1 MHPAAAKPKK
11 DEEKRKETVEKEK
24 KKENVKVQ
32 VHSVP
37 NDAQMAAQKLNEPPK
52 YPPPPPPSDVNDE
65 IKTVNIELVNFFFF
79 QKIITLYFV
88 FYLLNF
94 TPISNINVFSFQ
106 IDRSKRDRYRTPPF
120 LLLTRN
126 LPTW

>member
-65 IKTVNIELVNFFFF
+65 IKTVDIELVNFFFSKNNDSLLCLLF
-79 QKIITLYFV
+79 IK
-88 FYLLNF
+88 FY
-94 TPISNINVFSFQ
+94 T
-106 IDRSKRDRYRTPPF
+106 DK
-120 LLLTRN
+120 
-126 LPTW
+126 

>member
-1 MHPAAAKPKK
+1 MKIDYSHEKNAFFLSLESLTGLPNLHVWDLKRLHPAAAKPKK

-79 QKIITLYFV
+79 K
-88 FYLLNF
+88 
-94 TPISNINVFSFQ
+94 
-106 IDRSKRDRYRTPPF
+106 K
-120 LLLTRN
+120 
-126 LPTW
+126 